1 MSRRVLA
8 RPLAAATLA
17 SALVLNAPVA
27 ALAGG
32 QGNGQG
38 HGQGKAGTS
47 QADSSAGKANGTAKG
62 KAKDKAKDKAKG
74 KAKGKAKTK
83 GKAQG
88 TSENADAGQPNG
100 KAKGQSEAKA
110 NGQNDGKAKGKS
122 KNKTK
127 GKSQDPAGNNGTVK
141 IAPYGE
147 MDGIPNNTP
156 HPGCTFQVEWY
167 GFDEGDDVVSQVSFA
182 MHAPTTDVG
191 LSVDGPAEV
200 FVGGDSAT
208 GAGTETGL
216 DGRETYTLSFDGEP
230 HPKQGYHVKLTVAT
244 PHSKGNDTKTKV
256 FWVEECDTAGTADDD
271 STTGDSDSGTD
282 GGSESGDE
290 SGEDSGVAGTSQDAD
305 DNGTDR
311 EAGQDSG
318 VLGTSLSVDSSSD
331 ADAAATGT
339 DGSAVP
345 TGVDAGAEG
354 SALERAGDLARSPWA
369 LLVLALGLVAGAAAV
384 VTRRAGR

>member
-17 SALVLNAPVA
+17 SSLVLTAPVA

-32 QGNGQG
+32 QGN
-38 HGQGKAGTS
+38 GQGKAGTS
-47 QADSSAGKANGTAKG
+47 QADSSAGKANGTANGTATGTANGQAKG
-62 KAKDKAKDKAKG
+62 KSKDKAQA
-74 KAKGKAKTK
+74 
-83 GKAQG
+83 
-88 TSENADAGQPNG
+88 TSGNADAGQPNG

-110 NGQNDGKAKGKS
+110 KGKGKS
-122 KNKTK
+122 SGKGSGKGK

-147 MDGIPNNTP
+147 MDRIPNNTP

-167 GFDEGDDVVSQVSFA
+167 GFDEGDDVVSQVAFA

-256 FWVEECDTAGTADDD
+256 FWVEECDTAGTADED
-271 STTGDSDSGTD
+271 STTGDSGTD
-282 GGSESGDE
+282 GGSESDE
-290 SGEDSGVAGTSQDAD
+290 SGVAGTSQDAD

-311 EAGQDSG
+311 EDGPDSG

-331 ADAAATGT
+331 ADAAATGA
-339 DGSAVP
+339 DGPTVP

-369 LLVLALGLVAGAAAV
+369 LLVLALGLAAGAAAV

>member
-17 SALVLNAPVA
+17 SALVLTAPVA

-32 QGNGQG
+32 QGNDQGNGQG
-38 HGQGKAGTS
+38 NGQGKAGTS
-47 QADSSAGKANGTAKG
+47 QADSSAGKANGKAKG
-62 KAKDKAKDKAKG
+62 KAKDKAKDKAK
-74 KAKGKAKTK
+74 TK
-83 GKAQG
+83 GKAQASG
-88 TSENADAGQPNG
+88 NAAAGQPNG

-110 NGQNDGKAKGKS
+110 KGKS
-122 KNKTK
+122 KDKTQ

-271 STTGDSDSGTD
+271 STTGDSGSGTD

>member
-1 MSRRVLA
+1 MSRCVLA
-8 RPLAAATLA
+8 RPLAAATVA
-17 SALVLNAPVA
+17 SALVLTAPVA
-27 ALAGG
+27 ALAGD
-32 QGNGQG
+32 QGNGNGNGNGKQG
-38 HGQGKAGTS
+38 TSAAQADKPGKKSNGKAQGKGKGKGKS
-47 QADSSAGKANGTAKG
+47 QSNGKDEANGKAEGKSDGKANGSSNGKASGPSNGPSKGSSNSSSKGTGAG
-62 KAKDKAKDKAKG
+62 KAK
-74 KAKGKAKTK
+74 
-83 GKAQG
+83 
-88 TSENADAGQPNG
+88 
-100 KAKGQSEAKA
+100 
-110 NGQNDGKAKGKS
+110 
-122 KNKTK
+122 
-127 GKSQDPAGNNGTVK
+127 QDPAGNNGTVK

-147 MDGIPNNTP
+147 IDRIPNNTP

-167 GFDEGDDVVSQVSFA
+167 GFDEGDDVVSQVAFA

-256 FWVEECDTAGTADDD
+256 FWVEECDTAGTADED
-271 STTGDSDSGTD
+271 STTGDSGTD
-282 GGSESGDE
+282 GGSESDE
-290 SGEDSGVAGTSQDAD
+290 SGVAGTSQDAD

-311 EAGQDSG
+311 EDGPDSG

-331 ADAAATGT
+331 ADAAATGA
-339 DGSAVP
+339 DGPTVP

-369 LLVLALGLVAGAAAV
+369 LLVLALGLAAGAAAV

>member
-17 SALVLNAPVA
+17 SALVLTAPVA

-32 QGNGQG
+32 QGNDQGNGQG
-38 HGQGKAGTS
+38 NGQGKAGTS
-47 QADSSAGKANGTAKG
+47 QADSSAGKANGKAKG
-62 KAKDKAKDKAKG
+62 KAKD
-74 KAKGKAKTK
+74 KAKTK

-88 TSENADAGQPNG
+88 TSGNAAAGQPNG

-110 NGQNDGKAKGKS
+110 NGQNDGKAKGKGKS
-122 KNKTK
+122 KDKTQGK
-127 GKSQDPAGNNGTVK
+127 SQGKSQDPAGNNGTVK

-167 GFDEGDDVVSQVSFA
+167 GFDEGDDVVSQVAFA

-305 DNGTDR
+305 DDGTDR

>member
-17 SALVLNAPVA
+17 SALVLTAPVA

-38 HGQGKAGTS
+38 NGQGKAGTS
-47 QADSSAGKANGTAKG
+47 QADSSAGKANGTANG
-62 KAKDKAKDKAKG
+62 TANGKAKG
-74 KAKGKAKTK
+74 KSKDKSKAKTK

-88 TSENADAGQPNG
+88 TSGNADADAGQPNG

-110 NGQNDGKAKGKS
+110 KGKS
-122 KNKTK
+122 SGKGKGK

-147 MDGIPNNTP
+147 MDRIPNNTP

-167 GFDEGDDVVSQVSFA
+167 GFDEGDDVVSQVAFA

-256 FWVEECDTAGTADDD
+256 FWVEECDTAGTADED
-271 STTGDSDSGTD
+271 STTGDSGTD
-282 GGSESGDE
+282 GGSESDE
-290 SGEDSGVAGTSQDAD
+290 SGVAGTSQDAD

-311 EAGQDSG
+311 EDGPDSG

-331 ADAAATGT
+331 ADAAATGA
-339 DGSAVP
+339 DGPTVP

-369 LLVLALGLVAGAAAV
+369 LLVLALGLAAGAAAV

>member
-17 SALVLNAPVA
+17 SALVLTAPVA

-38 HGQGKAGTS
+38 NGQGKAGTS

-62 KAKDKAKDKAKG
+62 KSKDKS
-74 KAKGKAKTK
+74 KAKTK

-88 TSENADAGQPNG
+88 TSGNADADAGQPNG

-110 NGQNDGKAKGKS
+110 KGKS
-122 KNKTK
+122 SGKGSGKGKGK

-147 MDGIPNNTP
+147 MDRIPNNPP

-256 FWVEECDTAGTADDD
+256 FWVEECDTAGTADED
-271 STTGDSDSGTD
+271 STTGDSGTD
-282 GGSESGDE
+282 GGNESDE
-290 SGEDSGVAGTSQDAD
+290 SGVAGTSQDAD

-311 EAGQDSG
+311 EDGQDSG

-331 ADAAATGT
+331 ADAAATGA
-339 DGSAVP
+339 DGSTVP

-369 LLVLALGLVAGAAAV
+369 LLVLALGLAAGAAAV

>member
-17 SALVLNAPVA
+17 SALVLTAPVA

-32 QGNGQG
+32 QGNDQGNGQG
-38 HGQGKAGTS
+38 NGQGKAGTS
-47 QADSSAGKANGTAKG
+47 QADSSAGKANGKAKG
-62 KAKDKAKDKAKG
+62 KAKDKAKDKAK
-74 KAKGKAKTK
+74 TK
-83 GKAQG
+83 GKAQASG
-88 TSENADAGQPNG
+88 NAAAGQPNG

-110 NGQNDGKAKGKS
+110 KGKS
-122 KNKTK
+122 KDKTQ

-271 STTGDSDSGTD
+271 STTGDSGSGTD

-290 SGEDSGVAGTSQDAD
+290 SGEDSGVAGTSQDTD

>member
-8 RPLAAATLA
+8 RPLAAATVA
-17 SALVLNAPVA
+17 SALVLTAPVA
-27 ALAGG
+27 ALAGD
-32 QGNGQG
+32 QGNGKGNGKQG
-38 HGQGKAGTS
+38 TSAS
-47 QADSSAGKANGTAKG
+47 QADKPGKKSN
-62 KAKDKAKDKAKG
+62 
-74 KAKGKAKTK
+74 

-88 TSENADAGQPNG
+88 KGKGQSNG
-100 KAKGQSEAKA
+100 KAQAEGKGQSNAKDEGKS
-110 NGQNDGKAKGKS
+110 NGSSKGKGAGKAK
-122 KNKTK
+122 
-127 GKSQDPAGNNGTVK
+127 QDPAGNNGTVK

-147 MDGIPNNTP
+147 IDRIPDNTP

-182 MHAPTTDVG
+182 MQAPTSDVA
-191 LSVDGPAEV
+191 LSVGGPTEV

-244 PHSKGNDTKTKV
+244 PRSQGNDTKTKV
-256 FWVEECDTAGTADDD
+256 FWVEDCEPGTATEDSSTDTDDEGAGEDGDDSAVAGSSYETGADEGEGSSAETGEDGAVMGTTLSLDGSDTAGT
-271 STTGDSDSGTD
+271 TGD
-282 GGSESGDE
+282 
-290 SGEDSGVAGTSQDAD
+290 
-305 DNGTDR
+305 
-311 EAGQDSG
+311 
-318 VLGTSLSVDSSSD
+318 
-331 ADAAATGT
+331 

-354 SALERAGDLARSPWA
+354 TALERAGDLARSPWA
-369 LLVLALGLVAGAAAV
+369 LLVLGLGLAAGAAAV